1 MRKDE
6 LFTGVKVWCWW
17 KSRYLYY
24 TGTVL
29 RGKYK
34 FVDDLDAITM
44 IAEKDLM
51 KLKKATHKA
60 EMQP

>member
-24 TGTVL
+24 TGTVS

-51 KLKKATHKA
+51 KLAKRI
-60 EMQP
+60 